1 MPKTALVLL
10 AALYMNAGAQT
21 LESNS
26 FSLKGYFVGMIL
38 ESCPGESFP
47 AKGHMTGATNCLIP
61 ADTLGGV
68 SVSSVFVT
76 LWRGQVV
83 SVGAVLED
91 RGRNA
96 GGPLVAALAEKYGR
110 PDSTRA
116 HLNEYVWH
124 NGNQRMR
131 FDGYAGSLLA
141 VDNAAIAE
149 LRRTNAL
156 ANKKDL

>member
-1 MPKTALVLL
+1 MRNIVCTVLALIYTLS
-10 AALYMNAGAQT
+10 GAQT
-21 LESNS
+21 LESSS

-38 ESCPGESFP
+38 ESCPGASFP
-47 AKGHMTGATNCLIP
+47 AKGHMTGATNCLIA

-76 LWRGQVV
+76 IWRGQVV
-83 SVGAVLED
+83 SVGAVLEE

-96 GGPLVAALAEKYGR
+96 GGPLVAALSEKYGR

-131 FDGYAGSLLA
+131 FDGYGGSLLA
-141 VDNAAIAE
+141 SDTAALAE
-149 LRRTNAL
+149 LRRINAL